1 MAPNHRE
8 ISPFLKLVRDFLL
21 GRKHVTNNRY
31 AETVSARSQTPPT
44 IPEGPPTRLFGNQ
57 YYLRDPR
64 RQMGPP
70 IDVVEQKKKE
80 LAAAK
85 AAEAAAKAAPKDAKP
100 GAAAGTVSKGGPSP
114 PSAPSK
120 AASKCAPAAAEAAK
134 PSQGVQHKSGSGL
147 PVPGKMHNWD

>member
-1 MAPNHRE
+1 MPPNHRE

-31 AETVSARSQTPPT
+31 ADTVSARTQTPPT
-44 IPEGPPTRLFGNQ
+44 IPDGPPTRLFGNQ

-64 RQMGPP
+64 RQMRPP
-70 IDVVEQKKKE
+70 IDVIEQKKKE

-100 GAAAGTVSKGGPSP
+100 GAIAGPAAKDPATASGT
-114 PSAPSK
+114 
-120 AASKCAPAAAEAAK
+120 CAPAAAEAAK
-134 PSQGVQHKSGSGL
+134 PSEGGQQKSGSGL

>member
-21 GRKHVTNNRY
+21 GRKHLTNNRY
-31 AETVSARSQTPPT
+31 ADTVSARSQTPPT

-70 IDVVEQKKKE
+70 IDVIEQKKKE

-85 AAEAAAKAAPKDAKP
+85 AAEVAAKAAPKDAKP
-100 GAAAGTVSKGGPSP
+100 GAVAGPASKGGP
-114 PSAPSK
+114 APLP
-120 AASKCAPAAAEAAK
+120 APAPASGKCPPAATEGAK
-134 PSQGVQHKSGSGL
+134 PSQGGQQKSGSGL